1 MKYINNNKQEK
12 LKINKQNTYLVID
25 FDKTITSNQSQDS
38 WAASANADILGKEIT
53 QKMDE
58 LCQKYE
64 PIELNHTIP
73 VEEKEKHM
81 EKWYG
86 DCMDLYYQYK
96 LTQEKLEQ
104 SIKQSNLIF
113 RQGAKDILEK
123 CYKENIPIIILS
135 AGIGNV
141 IEQFLKA
148 NNCYTDN
155 MYIISNFI
163 EFKSDGSMK
172 KFDYSKMIHTL
183 NKTMPGHLPKEIQ
196 QKIQDKEYAI
206 LMGDMVEDEKMIE
219 ESKWKKTIKIGFLNK
234 KLEENLPI
242 YLKHFDIVLTK
253 EDATF
258 EIIDNIVF

>member
-1 MKYINNNKQEK
+1 MEIVWTYTIN
-12 LKINKQNTYLVID
+12 IN
-25 FDKTITSNQSQDS
+25 
-38 WAASANADILGKEIT
+38 
-53 QKMDE
+53 
-58 LCQKYE
+58 
-64 PIELNHTIP
+64 
-73 VEEKEKHM
+73 
-81 EKWYG
+81 
-86 DCMDLYYQYK
+86 